1 MSRSTPTTLNGHFA
15 VHALRT
21 LGLDATVTG
30 MLIALLLMFGT
41 VAPAA
46 SGDPSIGMIGPEQAQ
61 AAVAPSD
68 LNKARAAQL
77 SEPRIEVN
85 SGPQRYE
92 GPTNSLL
99 CPVTSAFNA
108 NPVYAQTCHT
118 FSTAKPGP
126 TSQMGIVVSGTAGP
140 SSQPGSEAVGIFSAV
155 TAVAGAGDAWGL
167 ASTVNIKA
175 GANEGGIA
183 IESDLIN
190 ENCDPGPAWDRN
202 PQCSTG
208 RYASI
213 LLDGIGTA
221 KGIYPNNA
229 ALWVLTSNGGVL
241 WHTGLLLSGNSV
253 GEAAIADL
261 TNSETVVLVQ
271 GTHNH
276 IVDASAAKLRGSAWA
291 GAFTADSIKSGTFIR
306 PALAAVSALNRLNP
320 SPQVGDMIS
329 VSDAKSC
336 VANTPVQGGGRT
348 PCPLIY
354 SGTEWKAIVS
364 N

>member
-1 MSRSTPTTLNGHFA
+1 MKRLMLSIIGLVGFSVEPLFAREPTSSDDWQTQFPQFS
-15 VHALRT
+15 
-21 LGLDATVTG
+21 D
-30 MLIALLLMFGT
+30 
-41 VAPAA
+41 PA
-46 SGDPSIGMIGPEQAQ
+46 IK
-61 AAVAPSD
+61 
-68 LNKARAAQL
+68 L
-77 SEPRIEVN
+77 N

-118 FSTAKPGP
+118 FATAKPGP

-140 SSQPGSEAVGIFSAV
+140 SSNAGSEAVGIFSAL
-155 TAVAGAGDAWGL
+155 TAVRGAGNTWGL

-175 GANEGGIA
+175 GANEGGVA

-190 ENCDPGPAWDRN
+190 ENCDPGPAWNRKSG
-202 PQCSTG
+202 CSSG

-213 LLDGIGTA
+213 LLDGIGAA

-229 ALWVLTSNGGVL
+229 ALWVLTSNGGIL

-261 TNSETVVLVQ
+261 TNSETVVYVQ

-276 IVDASAAKLRGSAWA
+276 IVDASAAKLIGSAWA
-291 GAFTADSIKSGTFIR
+291 GPFSADSIVSGTFIR
-306 PALAAVSALNRLNP
+306 PALAAVSALTSLDP

-329 VSDAKSC
+329 VSDAKEC
-336 VANTPVQGGGRT
+336 VANTPVQGGGTT
-348 PCPLIY
+348 PCALIY
-354 SGTEWKAIVS
+354 SGTDWKAIVS
-364 N
+364 R